1 MLIIK
6 LFSVLASLFAGN
18 YAGYWLGKVACP
30 ISTITAM
37 PRTACP
43 SEFSPRSKPL
53 RTLGAA
59 LPRKQQGKSA
69 GNGEDTK
76 LLFLLPDAYKRTT
89 QYAVACTPEVA
100 QRHLLPAPKPLGLI
114 SSTRAAWM
122 QPFAEAPAPGA
133 IGLPIRFPNPA
144 RGSCA
149 GPPDGQCP
157 GRCGE
162 HGRAGATGAANRIN
176 SFYGCARL
184 PFDRF
189 RERTHPL
196 LIL

>member
-18 YAGYWLGKVACP
+18 YAGYWLGKVVRP

-89 QYAVACTPEVA
+89 QYAVACTPEEA
-100 QRHLLPAPKPLGLI
+100 QRHLLQAPKPLGLI
-114 SSTRAAWM
+114 SSARAAWM
-122 QPFAEAPAPGA
+122 QPFAEATAPGA
-133 IGLPIRFPNPA
+133 AGSPVRFPNPA
-144 RGSCA
+144 RGTCA
-149 GPPDGQCP
+149 EPLGGQRP
-157 GRCGE
+157 GRCGG
-162 HGRAGATGAANRIN
+162 HGRAGGAGAANRIN
-176 SFYGCARL
+176 SL
-184 PFDRF
+184 
-189 RERTHPL
+189 
-196 LIL
+196 